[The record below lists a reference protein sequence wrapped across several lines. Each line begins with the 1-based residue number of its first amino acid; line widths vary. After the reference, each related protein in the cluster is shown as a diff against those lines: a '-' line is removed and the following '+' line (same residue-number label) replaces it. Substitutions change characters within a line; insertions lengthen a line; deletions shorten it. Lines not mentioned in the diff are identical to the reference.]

1 MLPGGEGTSSKAGI
15 HDWPEQLSS
24 LLAVEPAV
32 GNGSAAGNAS
42 QAAGAPSS
50 HPLLPG

>member
-24 LLAVEPAV
+24 LLAAEPAM
-32 GNGSAAGNAS
+32 GNGSAAGNVS
-42 QAAGAPSS
+42 QAAGAPAS
-50 HPLLPG
+50 HPLLPS